1 MSKNV
6 SSLARR
12 IQGHY
17 YGVEADRS
25 TILQFKQLVG
35 DFDTLGNVVYCL
47 MSLAALVGAAL
58 LAIATGL
65 HEAATVLLVIA
76 LGISTI
82 ALRIKIFNRY
92 AFSVQ
97 RISVSPQGDLE
108 WPSGWLAHEAIAGV
122 EARRTGAEARGYI
135 IVCLDRAGESHDLGT
150 GLTQAGAE
158 AICRDLRAALKN
170 STFDTRA
177 RVHEPPLK
185 TVPAGSHA

>member
-1 MSKNV
+1 M

-47 MSLAALVGAAL
+47 VSLAALAGAAL
-58 LAIATGL
+58 LAIATDL
-65 HEAATVLLVIA
+65 HEAAAVLLVIV

-82 ALRIKIFNRY
+82 VLRIKIFNRY

-97 RISVSPQGDLE
+97 RISVSSQGDLE
-108 WPSGWLAHEAIAGV
+108 WPGGWMAHEAIEDVA
-122 EARRTGAEARGYI
+122 ARRTGSTARGYT
-135 IVCLDRAGESHDLGT
+135 IVCLDRSGDSHDLGT
-150 GLTQAGAE
+150 GLTRAGAE
-158 AICRDLRAALKN
+158 AICRDLRTALKN
-170 STFDTRA
+170 SSFDAHARA
-177 RVHEPPLK
+177 HEPPLK
-185 TVPAGSHA
+185 NALAGSRG

>member
-47 MSLAALVGAAL
+47 ASMTVLVGAAL
-58 LAIATGL
+58 LTIAAGL
-65 HEAATVLLVIA
+65 HEAATILLVIA

-108 WPSGWLAHEAIAGV
+108 WPGGWMAHEAIAGV
-122 EARRTGAEARGYI
+122 EAHCTGPQARGYRV
-135 IVCLDRAGESHDLGT
+135 VCLDRSGESRDLGT
-150 GLTQAGAE
+150 GLTRAGAE
-158 AICRDLRAALKN
+158 AICRDLRTALQN
-170 STFDTRA
+170 STLDARSRA
-177 RVHEPPLK
+177 HEPSLK
-185 TVPAGSHA
+185 TVLAGSHA